1 MRPNQS
7 MKPTSVKRRTRGLAA
22 PLRNNFSMFATT
34 PATSSRFPAYAPA
47 SASILFPAFDLPQS
61 GGIRVFAL
69 TRSRRIVV
77 NDAPW
82 LISFSLGV
90 VTIRDNDQGLPELI
104 DAYERD
110 E

>member
-1 MRPNQS
+1 
-7 MKPTSVKRRTRGLAA
+7 
-22 PLRNNFSMFATT
+22 
-34 PATSSRFPAYAPA
+34 
-47 SASILFPAFDLPQS
+47 LPHS

-69 TRSRRIVV
+69 TRSRRIVF

-110 E
+110 EQGRGYNSITAFDR